1 MDVVEKSWEVQKDIE
16 ERVQRIGKG
25 KYGRVIK
32 MARKPSTDEYI
43 KVVQITGLGL
53 LLIGGVGFLIY
64 WLMTYLPTYFG

>member
-64 WLMTYLPTYFG
+64 WLITYLPTYFG

>member
-1 MDVVEKSWEVQKDIE
+1 MDAVEKSWEVQKDIE
-16 ERVQRIGKG
+16 ERVKKIGKG

-32 MARKPSTDEYI
+32 MARKPSHEEYM
-43 KVVQITGLGL
+43 KVIQITGLGL